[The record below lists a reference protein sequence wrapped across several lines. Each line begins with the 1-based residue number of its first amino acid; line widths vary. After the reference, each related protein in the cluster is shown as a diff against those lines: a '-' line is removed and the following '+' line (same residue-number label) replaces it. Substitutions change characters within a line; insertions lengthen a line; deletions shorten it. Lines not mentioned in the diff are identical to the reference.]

1 MSYPFCQ
8 SFFPMSKY
16 SELCQRIDNARG
28 YMSDAIGK
36 CQRDL
41 RRPPGGQSRID
52 LYLEESETFAA
63 FDRGEKLTARFDASR
78 AVGAFLVWNEP
89 KDWKNHVLPLPVSV
103 DWASGV
109 LRQRSDDAYGL
120 IVDVAHCLKQ
130 RDAGGNFVPALPPA

>member
-1 MSYPFCQ
+1 MSEYT
-8 SFFPMSKY
+8 K
-16 SELCQRIDNARG
+16 LCVKMDEAGG

-41 RRPPGGQSRID
+41 RRPDSGPSRID
-52 LYLEESETFAA
+52 LYLAESETCAA
-63 FDRGEKLTARFDASR
+63 FDRGDKLAARFDATR

-89 KDWKNHVLPLPVSV
+89 KDWKNRVLPLPVSV
-103 DWASGV
+103 DWASGI

-130 RDAGGNFVPALPPA
+130 RDASGSFSPLKQPD

>member
-1 MSYPFCQ
+1 MNKYP
-8 SFFPMSKY
+8 K
-16 SELCQRIDNARG
+16 LCQRIDNAGG

-41 RRPPGGQSRID
+41 RRPPGGPSRID

-130 RDAGGNFVPALPPA
+130 RDAGGNFSPALPPA